1 LQKVFDF
8 AIAIMISF
16 TSLVHPMLN
25 KLQGYNFYPDLAFFC
40 KRMAER

>member
-8 AIAIMISF
+8 AIDIMISF
-16 TSLVHPMLN
+16 TSLVHFMLN
-25 KLQGYNFYPDLAFFC
+25 KLLGYNFNTDLAFFC